1 MILNCP
7 KCEKPLVIDR
17 PEALERNRQ
26 LAGCKCAA
34 CGVVLNDEE
43 IAEAI
48 KSALDVLFGKSH

>member
-7 KCEKPLVIDR
+7 KCEKPLVIGR
-17 PEALERNRQ
+17 PKVLERDRQ

-34 CGVVLNDEE
+34 CGAVLNDEE

-48 KSALDVLFGKSH
+48 KSALDVLFGKSL